1 MKAYWAPEPA
11 EGEEWKGAV
20 GTAEGEGKALHTK

>member
-1 MKAYWAPEPA
+1 MKFYRAPEPA

-20 GTAEGEGKALHTK
+20 GAAEGEGEALHTK